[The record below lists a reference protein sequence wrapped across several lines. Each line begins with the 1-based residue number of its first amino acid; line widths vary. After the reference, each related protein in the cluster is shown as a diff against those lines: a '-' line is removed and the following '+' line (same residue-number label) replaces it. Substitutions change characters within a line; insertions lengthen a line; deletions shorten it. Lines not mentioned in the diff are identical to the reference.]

1 MEERVFLNKS
11 VKPTDRTIRSALAKA
26 FPFYDELM
34 KITGAFS
41 KEWNYSKSSG
51 WIQKISDSKKALFY
65 VIPLKGSFKISLTV
79 RENEKD
85 KLLSCQD
92 LLDVYEQLE
101 TAKKYVEGY
110 AMQFILKD
118 KESYQKYLGLIKRI
132 MEMRK

>member
-1 MEERVFLNKS
+1 MKERVFSNKS
-11 VKPTDRTIRSALAKA
+11 VKPTDRTIRSVLAKA

-34 KITGAFS
+34 KIAGAFS

-79 RENEKD
+79 RENERD
-85 KLLSCQD
+85 KLLSYQD

-101 TAKKYVEGY
+101 TAKKYIEGY

-132 MEMRK
+132 MELRK